1 MKSKDELASLYDRAD
16 TSSAVAARL
25 QAGVVAQVKR
35 CNGKWC
41 YITGDGF
48 DGWIEQE
55 RLWGVYA
62 DEKVN

>member
-1 MKSKDELASLYDRAD
+1 
-16 TSSAVAARL
+16 
-25 QAGVVAQVKR
+25 VAQVKR